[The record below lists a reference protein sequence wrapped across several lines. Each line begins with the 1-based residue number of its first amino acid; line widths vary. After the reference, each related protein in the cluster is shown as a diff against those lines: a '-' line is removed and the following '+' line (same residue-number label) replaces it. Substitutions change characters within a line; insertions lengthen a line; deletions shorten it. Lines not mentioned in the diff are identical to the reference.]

1 MENVKLPDLSRL
13 KGVKKRLKT
22 LPPQESATD
31 TSNWENRNVSAPVID
46 TENKKRTIRQMD
58 FILSEEIELLS
69 LKQLQKIEKDRKQ
82 KLAK

>member
-13 KGVKKRLKT
+13 KGVKKRLET
-22 LPPQESATD
+22 LPSQESATD

-69 LKQLQKIEKDRKQ
+69 LKQLHKIEKDRKQ